1 MKTWIFSVLTAL
13 ITCSAAQAALT
24 FAWTTDQVGPSFN
37 ITPGGSQVVHLYLKQ
52 TGGTAN
58 SGISAEDGLLGVG
71 FSISRSSGTGT
82 ITGFAPDNTT
92 FSLSSV
98 QNQTTTTASFKGVIP
113 DSVPVGPIPDNN
125 DLILLGSLTVQSFGP
140 GDTAFVIGDYGAATQ
155 TGTVLG
161 VDLGSMDSI
170 IGQGSFTISVPE
182 PVSLISVAG
191 GFLLL
196 WGRKYS

>member
-37 ITPGGSQVVHLYLKQ
+37 ITPGGSQMVHLYLKQ

-71 FSISRSSGTGT
+71 FSILRSSGTGT

-113 DSVPVGPIPDNN
+113 ESVEVGPVPDSN

-140 GDTAFVIGDYGAATQ
+140 GDTTFVIGDYGDATQ
-155 TGTVLG
+155 TGTVRDGAL
-161 VDLGSMDSI
+161 SIMDDM
-170 IGQGSFTISVPE
+170 IGRGNFTVAVPE
-182 PVSLISVAG
+182 PTSLGILAG
-191 GFLLL
+191 SCLLL
-196 WGRKYS
+196 LRLKRS